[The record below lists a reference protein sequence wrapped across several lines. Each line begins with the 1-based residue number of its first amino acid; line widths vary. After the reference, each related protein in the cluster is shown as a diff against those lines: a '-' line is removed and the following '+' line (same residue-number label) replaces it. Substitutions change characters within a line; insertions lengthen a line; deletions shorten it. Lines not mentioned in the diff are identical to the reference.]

1 MSHVLARFAM
11 RLAAQV
17 MPPAR
22 HTWTRAMRA
31 ELAHLETGLGAFV
44 FAFGCLI
51 GALRARVE
59 ATAGGVFAV
68 MAYCA
73 AVMGLS
79 LFHLAC
85 ALDGVRVLRGGVDPF
100 YESLIRA
107 WPGSQAIAARWQSQ
121 YLEVT
126 LLFAALGMANLLGVL
141 CAVRQQSFAF
151 LCAIAITAAIAIGQA
166 CVVGNALGFSSGLR
180 LFITVMLGQAVLSL
194 LILRFAI
201 NPSRKD
207 PTR

>member
-44 FAFGCLI
+44 FALGCLI

-59 ATAGGVFAV
+59 ATTGGAFAL

-73 AVMGLS
+73 AVIGFS

-85 ALDGVRVLRGGVDPF
+85 ALDGVRILRGGEDPF

-107 WPGSQAIAARWQSQ
+107 GPGSQAIAARWQSQ

-126 LLFAALGMANLLGVL
+126 LLFAALGMANLFGAL
-141 CAVRQQSFAF
+141 CAARRQSFAF
-151 LCAIAITAAIAIGQA
+151 LCAIAITAGIAFGQA
-166 CVVGNALGFSSGLR
+166 CVVGNALGISDGLR
-180 LFITVMLGQAVLSL
+180 LFVTIMLGQAVLSL
-194 LILRFAI
+194 LILRLAI
-201 NPSRKD
+201 NPTMKG